1 MELSCFGWVGGTGGG
16 GGGGISGG
24 GTVNYVAMFTPS
36 GTEIGD
42 APIKI
47 GDNFTRALPQNTGTN
62 SIAMGYDILMS
73 GLDNTLIGY
82 ELVDGGGTEV
92 YALGSRMKVTG
103 NDPTINS
110 VFGLINIGFYNFF
123 NVDLATTGIYA
134 VYNIG
139 DSNVFNQFVT
149 FSTVIG
155 EGQNLT
161 RIDHCTSIGIFNDL
175 KDATYNYIFGEANT
189 LNLVTLVS
197 SFGSSNNITE
207 STSIVNVGN
216 ANSISSISDA
226 VVIGLNN
233 ANALSNE
240 ILIAQ
245 NDFGIRIDVDG
256 NVGIGVP
263 YTPIGFNSINAKLHV
278 SGVNVNSI
286 NQRLEPVLGVYED
299 TTGATIQTTDDI
311 ATPLETIP
319 IPIDTIVMIESYI
332 TCRKTAGGGLGTIGE
347 GNGYIRTVKA
357 QNIGGV
363 VTIGTIQS
371 SFTSDAI
378 PSFNATFAVSGT
390 NILINVNG
398 DLNDDVTWNSI
409 TKKYRVG

>member
-36 GTEIGD
+36 GKEIGD

-47 GDNFTRALPQNTGTN
+47 GDNKTRALPQNTGTN

-82 ELVDGGGTEV
+82 DLADGGGTEV
-92 YALGSRMKVTG
+92 YALGSRMYVTG
-103 NDPTINS
+103 SP

-123 NVDLATTGIYA
+123 NASGISDIYA

-139 DSNVFNQFVT
+139 DSNVFNQIVT

-161 RIDHCTSIGIFNDL
+161 EIDHCTSIGIFNDL
-175 KDATYNYIFGEANT
+175 TETTYSYIFGEANT
-189 LNLVTLVS
+189 LNIVTLVS

-245 NDFGIRIDVDG
+245 NDFGLRIDIDG

-263 YTPIGFNSINAKLHV
+263 YAPVGFNSINARLHV
-278 SGVNVNSI
+278 SGVDAINSI

-299 TTGATIQTTDDI
+299 TTGATIPTTDDI

-319 IPIDTIVMIESYI
+319 IPTDTIVMIESYI

-371 SFTSDAI
+371 SFTSNAI

>member
-47 GDNFTRALPQNTGTN
+47 GDNKTRDLPQNTGTN

-82 ELVDGGGTEV
+82 DLADGGGTEV
-92 YALGSRMKVTG
+92 YALGSRMYVTG
-103 NDPTINS
+103 SP

-123 NVDLATTGIYA
+123 NPSGISGIYA

-161 RIDHCTSIGIFNDL
+161 GIDHCTSIGIFNDL
-175 KDATYNYIFGEANT
+175 TDATYSYIFGEANT

-245 NDFGIRIDVDG
+245 NDFGIRIDNNG

-278 SGVNVNSI
+278 SGVDVNSI

-299 TTGATIQTTDDI
+299 TTGATIPTTDDI
-311 ATPLETIP
+311 AIPLETIP
-319 IPIDTIVMIESYI
+319 IPTDTIVMIESYI
-332 TCRKTAGGGLGTIGE
+332 TCRKTAGGGVGTIGE

-371 SFTSDAI
+371 SFTSDSI

>member
-82 ELVDGGGTEV
+82 DLADGGGTEV
-92 YALGSRMKVTG
+92 YALGSRMYVTG
-103 NDPTINS
+103 SP

-123 NVDLATTGIYA
+123 NPSGISGIYA

-139 DSNVFNQFVT
+139 DTNVFNQFVT

-175 KDATYNYIFGEANT
+175 TDATYSYIFGEANT

-245 NDFGIRIDVDG
+245 NDFGIRIDNNG

-299 TTGATIQTTDDI
+299 TTGATIPTIDDTV
-311 ATPLETIP
+311 TPLETIP
-319 IPIDTIVMIESYI
+319 IPVDTTVMIESYI
-332 TCRKTAGGGLGTIGE
+332 TCRKTAGGGVGTIGE
-347 GNGYIRTVKA
+347 GNGYIRVVKA

-363 VTIGTIQS
+363 VTIGIVQS
-371 SFTSDAI
+371 SFTSEAI
-378 PSFNATFAVSGT
+378 PSFDATFAVSGT
-390 NILINVNG
+390 NIVVNVTG
-398 DLNDDVTWNSI
+398 ALDDNVTWNSI

>member
-36 GTEIGD
+36 GTKIGD

-47 GDNFTRALPQNTGTN
+47 GDNFDRALPQNTGFN
-62 SIAMGYDILMS
+62 SIAMGYDIVMS

-82 ELVDGGGTEV
+82 DLADGGGREV
-92 YALGSRMKVTG
+92 YALGTRMYVTG
-103 NDPTINS
+103 SP
-110 VFGLINIGFYNFF
+110 VFGLINIGFF
-123 NVDLATTGIYA
+123 NTFNASGISGIYA

-139 DSNVFNQFVT
+139 DSNVFNQSAT
-149 FSTVIG
+149 FSTIIG
-155 EGQNLT
+155 EAQQLT
-161 RIDHCTSIGIFNDL
+161 RIDHCSSIGISHNL
-175 KDATYNYIFGEANT
+175 TDANYSYNFGEGNT
-189 LNLVTLVS
+189 LESVNSVS
-197 SFGSSNNITE
+197 NFGSSNNITE

-216 ANSISSISDA
+216 SNSISSISNA

-233 ANALSNE
+233 VNALSNE

-245 NDFGIRIDVDG
+245 NDFGIRIDIDG

-263 YTPIGFNSINAKLHV
+263 FAPIGFNSINAKLHV
-278 SGVNVNSI
+278 SGVNANSI

-299 TTGATIQTTDDI
+299 TTGATINTTDDI
-311 ATPLETIP
+311 ATPLETIS
-319 IPIDTIVMIESYI
+319 IPTDTIVMIESYI

-390 NILINVNG
+390 DIEINVNG

-409 TKKYRVG
+409 TKTYRVG

>member
-82 ELVDGGGTEV
+82 DLADGGGTEV
-92 YALGSRMKVTG
+92 YALGSRMYVTG
-103 NDPTINS
+103 NDPSNNS
-110 VFGLINIGFYNFF
+110 VFGVINIGFYNFF
-123 NVDLATTGIYA
+123 NPSGTSGIYA

-149 FSTVIG
+149 FSTIIG
-155 EGQNLT
+155 EAQSLT

-175 KDATYNYIFGEANT
+175 TDSNYSYIFGEANT
-189 LNLVTLVS
+189 LNLVNSVS
-197 SFGSSNNITE
+197 SFGSYNNITE
-207 STSIVNVGN
+207 SNSIVNVGN
-216 ANSISSISDA
+216 ANSISSINNA
-226 VVIGLNN
+226 VIIGLNN
-233 ANALSNE
+233 VNALSNE

-245 NDFGIRIDVDG
+245 NDFGIRVDNVG

-263 YTPIGFNSINAKLHV
+263 YAPIGFNSINAKLHV

-299 TTGATIQTTDDI
+299 TTGATIPTTDDTV
-311 ATPLETIP
+311 TPLETIP
-319 IPIDTIVMIESYI
+319 IPVDTTVMIESYI
-332 TCRKTAGGGLGTIGE
+332 TCRKTGGGGVGTIGE

-357 QNIGGV
+357 QNISGV
-363 VTIGTIQS
+363 VTIGIVQS
-371 SFTSDAI
+371 SFTSEAI
-378 PSFNATFAVSGT
+378 PFNATFAVSGT
-390 NILINVNG
+390 NIVVNVTG
-398 DLNDDVTWNSI
+398 ALDDNVTWNSI

>member
-62 SIAMGYDILMS
+62 SIAMGYDIVMS

-82 ELVDGGGTEV
+82 DLADGGGTEV
-92 YALGSRMKVTG
+92 YALGSRMYVT
-103 NDPTINS
+103 S
-110 VFGLINIGFYNFF
+110 SASELINIGFLNTF
-123 NVDLATTGIYA
+123 DA
-134 VYNIG
+134 VNSV
-139 DSNVFNQFVT
+139 SN
-149 FSTVIG
+149 
-155 EGQNLT
+155 
-161 RIDHCTSIGIFNDL
+161 
-175 KDATYNYIFGEANT
+175 
-189 LNLVTLVS
+189 
-197 SFGSSNNITE
+197 FGSSNNITE
-207 STSIVNVGN
+207 SASVVNVGN
-216 ANSISSISDA
+216 SNSISSISDA
-226 VVIGLNN
+226 VVIGFNN
-233 ANALSNE
+233 VNALSAE

-245 NDFGIRIDVDG
+245 NNFGIRIDADG

-263 YTPIGFNSINAKLHV
+263 FSPVGFNSINARLHV
-278 SGVNVNSI
+278 SGVDGNSI

-299 TTGATIQTTDDI
+299 TTGATIDTTDDI
-311 ATPLETIP
+311 ATRLEKIP

-357 QNIGGV
+357 QNIGDV

-390 NILINVNG
+390 DIEINVNG

-409 TKKYRVG
+409 TKTYRVG

>member
-62 SIAMGYDILMS
+62 SIAMGYDIVMS

-82 ELVDGGGTEV
+82 DLADGGGREV
-92 YALGSRMKVTG
+92 YALGTRMYVTG
-103 NDPTINS
+103 SP
-110 VFGLINIGFYNFF
+110 VFGLINIGFF
-123 NVDLATTGIYA
+123 NTFNASFPSGIYA

-139 DSNVFNQFVT
+139 DSNIFNQFVT
-149 FSTVIG
+149 FSTIIG
-155 EGQNLT
+155 EAQQLT
-161 RIDHCTSIGIFNDL
+161 RIDHCSSIGISHNL
-175 KDATYNYIFGEANT
+175 TDANYSYNFGEANT
-189 LNLVTLVS
+189 LESVNSVS
-197 SFGSSNNITE
+197 NFGSSNNITE

-216 ANSISSISDA
+216 SNSISSISNA

-245 NDFGIRIDVDG
+245 NDFGIRIDIDG

-263 YTPIGFNSINAKLHV
+263 FAPIGFNSINAILHV
-278 SGVNVNSI
+278 SGVNANSI

-299 TTGATIQTTDDI
+299 TTGATINTTDDI

-319 IPIDTIVMIESYI
+319 IPTDTIVMIESYI
-332 TCRKTAGGGLGTIGE
+332 TCRKEGGGGVGTIGE

-390 NILINVNG
+390 DIEINVNG
-398 DLNDDVTWNSI
+398 DIDDDVTWNSI